1 MKNVI
6 APILDKNKK
15 YLTEKFSVPERA
27 ALQATAQSGP
37 PPAQIKEFI
46 ACYHAL
52 ALAQRRRRYPA
63 ALSTWSQ
70 KLAASPGDKINII
83 PGDCRAHMQQ
93 MTSELLHL
101 IVTSPPYYNA
111 REYSQWP
118 NINRYFAEMEQIF
131 REGYRVLHNHRYFV
145 LNIGDITGNDGLAT
159 KSSWGNRR
167 LPLSA
172 HFVVMMEKIG
182 FTFVDDFIWDK
193 GEVQSQR
200 HKNPPYPLY
209 TYPMNCY
216 EHILFFAKH
225 EMDNLKYPC
234 PVCGDLNVN
243 GNSYVKAGVKSWEC
257 KNPACTQKSAGLRGK
272 RFSRRGIEM
281 NELKTPGNQIS
292 AELLKKWRRDIV
304 RINPVIK
311 INSKGENKKLHTA
324 PFPEEIPEYAIKCL
338 TGQKELVYDP
348 FAGSMTT
355 QCVARRLG
363 RVGLG
368 SENDAKM
375 MTLLLPQLRK
385 EYPVNILPQK

>member
-1 MKNVI
+1 MKNAI
-6 APILDKNKK
+6 APILTKNKK
-15 YLTEKFSVPERA
+15 YLAANFSA
-27 ALQATAQSGP
+27 AEIAEFAATATAGAP
-37 PPAQIKEFI
+37 AAQIQKFI
-46 ACYHAL
+46 THYHAV
-52 ALAQRRRRYPA
+52 ALGQRRRQYAGARPGWNKKI
-63 ALSTWSQ
+63 STCAQ
-70 KLAASPGDKINII
+70 NKINII
-83 PGDCRAHMQQ
+83 PGNCLTHLQAMS
-93 MTSELLHL
+93 SELVHL

-118 NINRYFAEMEQIF
+118 NINLYFADMERIF
-131 REGYRVLHNHRYFV
+131 QESYRVLRNHRYFV
-145 LNIGDITGNDGLAT
+145 LNIGDITGNDGMTT

-225 EMDNLKYPC
+225 EMDTLKYPC
-234 PVCGDLNVN
+234 PICGDLNVN

-257 KNPACTQKSAGLRGK
+257 KNPGCTQKSAGFRGK
-272 RFSRRGIEM
+272 RFSLRGIEM
-281 NELKTPGNQIS
+281 NELKTLENQIS
-292 AELLKKWRRDIV
+292 GELLKKWRRDIV

-324 PFPEEIPEYAIKCL
+324 PFPEEIPEYAVRCL
-338 TGQKELVYDP
+338 TGRGELVYDP

-355 QCVARRLG
+355 QIVARRLG
-363 RVGLG
+363 RIGLG
-368 SENDAKM
+368 SENDEKM
-375 MTLLLPQLRK
+375 LAQLLPQLK
-385 EYPVNILPQK
+385 ANYTVNILPGK